1 MMQYDRAQLKLS
13 VKAAMRSTRPNPM
26 LMTLL
31 FSVMVSVGTGIVNFV
46 NNLFTG
52 GIGSYSERLAADVMV
67 GYDMEEAVDQR
78 SESNV

>member
-31 FSVMVSVGTGIVNFV
+31 FSVMVDRKSVV
-46 NNLFTG
+46 
-52 GIGSYSERLAADVMV
+52 
-67 GYDMEEAVDQR
+67 
-78 SESNV
+78 